1 MLTFNGDSAEKIPK
15 FNFNTY
21 VWPNTDQFR
30 PILCLLGTGIEAKE
44 ELSRIKERHISKQAF
59 KTITC
64 HSERVPEIARA
75 ILKSAVKGEWLLLD
89 NI

>member
-1 MLTFNGDSAEKIPK
+1 MLTFNGDSADKIPK

-44 ELSRIKERHISKQAF
+44 ELSRIKERHISK
-59 KTITC
+59 
-64 HSERVPEIARA
+64 
-75 ILKSAVKGEWLLLD
+75 
-89 NI
+89 